1 MRKGQKITS
10 KITQTRKVIK
20 YLDDFGS
27 ITGREAFL
35 DLGILHLPSVIRD
48 CKREGEII
56 TTEWETGTNRYGD
69 KCKWVRY
76 SRG

>member
-1 MRKGQKITS
+1 MKKGQRTRKTR
-10 KITQTRKVIK
+10 QTDKVIK

-27 ITGREAFL
+27 ITGYEAFI

-48 CKREGEII
+48 CKKEGEII
-56 TTEWETGTNRYGD
+56 DAEWETGTNRYGE
-69 KCKWVRY
+69 KVKWVRY